1 MNSSLHSDLVLADA
15 VIVGVCFCM
24 GSQRQRLENRYSVNM
39 AMIEAKE
46 IEAKLLVSPVKAKDI
61 FQELS
66 RLEIFDR
73 YHLDGAVHHT
83 IKDIYFD
90 ATDQRLRHA
99 DLALRLRYDNDECRI
114 TLKGKAVIEGDVTSR
129 LEVEERC
136 SLVAIKKMVKLLDEQ
151 GIKFDEG
158 QLIPEQTPKQAMAAL
173 GLGPM
178 QQRNCHRIVRNIC
191 DGSGAWAE
199 LALDCVRYPV
209 ANDEVLHYEVEVE
222 VLRPEMMEALVS
234 FTRSMR
240 QRYGTAL
247 STWQYSK
254 VATGAA
260 LEALAADTG
269 LAAIVCQDGISEQG
283 YQALACYLEAYHY
296 P

>member
-1 MNSSLHSDLVLADA
+1 
-15 VIVGVCFCM
+15 
-24 GSQRQRLENRYSVNM
+24 M
-39 AMIEAKE
+39 ATIEAKE
-46 IEAKLLVSPVKAKDI
+46 VEAKLLVSPAKAKDI
-61 FQELS
+61 FKELS
-66 RLEIFDR
+66 RLDTFDR
-73 YHLDGAVHHT
+73 YHLDDAVHHT

-90 ATDQRLRHA
+90 ATDQRLHHA
-99 DLALRLRYDNDECRI
+99 DMALRLRYENDECRI
-114 TLKGKAVIEGDVTSR
+114 TLKGKAVRVGDVTSR

-136 SLVAIKKMVKLLDEQ
+136 SLAAVKKMVKLLNEQ

-158 QLIPEQTPKQAMAAL
+158 DLTPEQTPQQAMTAL
-173 GLGPM
+173 GLGPI
-178 QQRNCHRIVRNIC
+178 QQRSCHRIARNIC

-209 ANDEVLHYEVEVE
+209 ANDEVLHYEIEVE
-222 VLRPEMMEALVS
+222 ALKPEMMEALVS

-240 QRYGTAL
+240 QRYGAAL

-254 VATGAA
+254 VATAVA

-269 LAAIVCQDGISEQG
+269 LTAITCKDGISVQG
-283 YQALACYLEAYHY
+283 YQALAHYLEAHHF